1 MPDGGGRL
9 PGARRRGVPRSD
21 TPRTGSQGRGAVG
34 VAAEDGAPDRYPHA
48 SAKRRRAAEGHGRLT
63 PYLYVLPAFVVYAVF
78 MLYPLGRAAQYSLYE
93 WNSVTNVVNFVGFG
107 NYVEMFNDP
116 ELRSG
121 FTHAL
126 VLIFFYAVLPLVIGL
141 LLAAV
146 LNRARVKGLG
156 FYRTVIFAPQVIAM
170 VVVAVAWSR
179 LYGTDGTLNDL
190 LQVLHIVPQGETALG
205 NSVLALPA
213 IGLIGTWV
221 ETGLVTIL
229 LLAGMGRIDGSLY
242 EAARLDGAGAVRE
255 FFSITLP
262 AVRGEIAVALTL
274 TIVAALKTF
283 DLIYMTTKGGP
294 GTSTTVPSYQVYN
307 QAFNLHE
314 VGMASTIGVTL
325 TVLIFLINL
334 VVNRIAD
341 RGTED
346 A

>member
-1 MPDGGGRL
+1 MASSPHPTAER
-9 PGARRRGVPRSD
+9 PR
-21 TPRTGSQGRGAVG
+21 P
-34 VAAEDGAPDRYPHA
+34 
-48 SAKRRRAAEGHGRLT
+48 RAARARLAAVRGHGRLS

-78 MLYPLGRAAQYSLYE
+78 LLFPLGRAVQFSLYE
-93 WNSVTNVVNFVGFG
+93 WNPLTHVSRWAGLG
-107 NYVEMFNDP
+107 NYRTMFADP

-121 FTHAL
+121 FLHAL
-126 VLIFFYAVLPLVIGL
+126 VLILFYAVIPLVIGL
-141 LLAAV
+141 LLAAI
-146 LNRARVKGLG
+146 LNRARVRGLG
-156 FYRTVIFAPQVIAM
+156 FFRTVIFAPQVIAM

-179 LYGTDGTLNDL
+179 LYGTDGTLNAL
-190 LQVLHIVPQGETALG
+190 LQMLHIVPSGENALG
-205 NSVLALPA
+205 SEILALPA

-229 LLAGMGRIDGSLY
+229 LLAGMGRIPRDLF
-242 EAARLDGAGAVRE
+242 EAARIDGAGAVRE
-255 FFSITLP
+255 FFAVTLP

-307 QAFNLHE
+307 QAFTLHQ

-325 TVLIFLINL
+325 TVLIFLVNL

-341 RGTED
+341 RGGD

>member
-1 MPDGGGRL
+1 MRSSPRATTEATDSSPIPADGGGR
-9 PGARRRGVPRSD
+9 GSRARRRGVGQGPAAPPR
-21 TPRTGSQGRGAVG
+21 
-34 VAAEDGAPDRYPHA
+34 A
-48 SAKRRRAAEGHGRLT
+48 SARRRMAAEGHSRLA
-63 PYLYVLPAFVVYAVF
+63 PYLYVLPAFVVYAAF
-78 MLYPLGRAAQYSLYE
+78 MLYPLGRAAQYSLYQ

-107 NYVEMFNDP
+107 NYVEMFADDH
-116 ELRSG
+116 LRSG

-156 FYRTVIFAPQVIAM
+156 FYRTVIFAPQVIAL

-190 LQVLHIVPQGETALG
+190 LHLLHIVPEGETALG
-205 NSVLALPA
+205 NELLALPA

-229 LLAGMGRIDGSLY
+229 MLAGMGRIDGSLY

-307 QAFNLHE
+307 QAFTLHE

-341 RGTED
+341 RSTAEES
-346 A
+346 

>member
-1 MPDGGGRL
+1 MPDGGGR
-9 PGARRRGVPRSD
+9 GSRAHRRRGVGQDPSDARSAADALPR
-21 TPRTGSQGRGAVG
+21 
-34 VAAEDGAPDRYPHA
+34 A
-48 SAKRRRAAEGHGRLT
+48 SAQRRRAAEGHGRIT
-63 PYLYVLPAFVVYAVF
+63 PYLYVLPAFLVYALF
-78 MLYPLGRAAQYSLYE
+78 MLYPLGRAAQYSLYQ
-93 WNSVTNVVNFVGFG
+93 WNSVTNVVKFVGFG
-107 NYVEMFNDP
+107 NYVEMFADG

-121 FTHAL
+121 FMHAL
-126 VLIFFYAVLPLVIGL
+126 VLIFFYAVLPLLIGL
-141 LLAAV
+141 VLAAV
-146 LNRARVKGLG
+146 LNRAKVRGLG

-190 LQVLHIVPQGETALG
+190 LQLLHIVPKGENPLG
-205 NSVLALPA
+205 NELLALPA

-229 LLAGMGRIDGSLY
+229 LLAGMGRIPENLY
-242 EAARLDGAGAVRE
+242 EAARLDGAGPIRE

-307 QAFNLHE
+307 QAFNLHQ

-325 TVLIFLINL
+325 TILIFLINL

-341 RGTED
+341 RSTDEED

>member
-1 MPDGGGRL
+1 MTGAPRPDGGGRL
-9 PGARRRGVPRSD
+9 PGARRRGAVPTEGGHAPSGIMERIL
-21 TPRTGSQGRGAVG
+21 PR
-34 VAAEDGAPDRYPHA
+34 A
-48 SAKRRRAAEGHGRLT
+48 SARRRRAADGHGRLA
-63 PYLYVLPAFVVYAVF
+63 PYLYVLPAFVVYAAF
-78 MLYPLGRAAQYSLYE
+78 MLYPLGRATQYSLYQ

-107 NYVEMFNDP
+107 NYVDMFQDP

-146 LNRARVKGLG
+146 LNRARVRGLG

-190 LQVLHIVPQGETALG
+190 LQVLRIVPEGETALG
-205 NSVLALPA
+205 NSLLALPA

-242 EAARLDGAGAVRE
+242 EAARLDGAGAIRE

-294 GTSTTVPSYQVYN
+294 GTSTVVPSYQVYN

-341 RGTED
+341 RSTGED
-346 A
+346 S

>member
-1 MPDGGGRL
+1 MPTASPRRQAI
-9 PGARRRGVPRSD
+9 AR
-21 TPRTGSQGRGAVG
+21 
-34 VAAEDGAPDRYPHA
+34 
-48 SAKRRRAAEGHGRLT
+48 GHGRLT

-78 MLYPLGRAAQYSLYE
+78 MLFPLGRAVQYSLYQ
-93 WNSVTNVVNFVGFG
+93 WNTITNVSRFVGVD
-107 NYVEMFNDP
+107 NYREMFADP

-126 VLIFFYAVLPLVIGL
+126 VLILFYAVIPLVIGL

-146 LNRARVKGLG
+146 LNRARVRGLG

-190 LQVLHIVPQGETALG
+190 LQALHIVAPGENVLG
-205 NSVLALPA
+205 NEILALPA

-229 LLAGMGRIDGSLY
+229 LLAGMGRIPKDLY
-242 EAARLDGAGAVRE
+242 EAARIDGSGAVRE
-255 FFSITLP
+255 FFAITLP

-274 TIVAALKTF
+274 TVVAALKTF

-307 QAFNLHE
+307 QAFTLHE

-325 TVLIFLINL
+325 TVIIFLINL

-341 RGTED
+341 RGTAE
-346 A
+346 